1 MHSRAPQ
8 GVATIR
14 TAIEQSSLPNAAGD
28 PSLRRLVSPQNRIRK
43 SAIRRA
49 PVPPPPT
56 TPPATSPPPLPR
68 LLSQFAAGT
77 VNVDPT
83 RFIPSGISAITEM
96 LNQMG
101 TLAPEFSLSF
111 TGIPTTMFSSSVNGM
126 VTTMQAAA
134 SAPIP
139 TAPTSGSTSLA
150 PSAPA
155 PAEPRFVPFALT
167 TARDA
172 WVARTRPR
180 AAVPARIQTILKA
193 GGTTLAAPAPA
204 PAGARAA
211 TAAPLSGTMVA
222 PTYDRILAAPE
233 LDAPVFRYLARLD
246 ASRFMPGVGDIP
258 AESVM
263 LLETNPRFIEALLVG
278 LNSEMNREL
287 LWREFPTDQ
296 RGTPF
301 KHFWG
306 WSDGGADIAPIH
318 TWPATN
324 ALGANTR
331 AGKGGQ
337 IVMLIR
343 GRLLQ
348 RYPNT
353 SIYAWRA
360 SGGRLVNPPAAT
372 DLKQPVFSGVLGSD
386 IAFAGFDLTD
396 ADLSQGDGW
405 FFVLQE
411 QPTEA
416 RFGFDDGDGAP
427 QHVPASWSDAT
438 WEDTGT
444 PRGHYL
450 RLNGNPLS
458 GVKIGQVGFVDHA
471 AALAYI
477 SMQKPVSV
485 ALHAHTI
492 TNATT
497 Q

>member
-1 MHSRAPQ
+1 MP
-8 GVATIR
+8 
-14 TAIEQSSLPNAAGD
+14 
-28 PSLRRLVSPQNRIRK
+28 RLVSQLV
-43 SAIRRA
+43 S
-49 PVPPPPT
+49 
-56 TPPATSPPPLPR
+56 
-68 LLSQFAAGT
+68 GT

-83 RFIPSGISAITEM
+83 RFIPAGVGAI
-96 LNQMG
+96 
-101 TLAPEFSLSF
+101 PELVNYPGFSMFDLPQPLMFS
-111 TGIPTTMFSSSVNGM
+111 GIPTTIGGLSLQGLSNIM
-126 VTTMQAAA
+126 TAAA
-134 SAPIP
+134 NAPIP
-139 TAPTSGSTSLA
+139 PAPTAQPPGSASGTSPLVA
-150 PSAPA
+150 APA
-155 PAEPRFVPFALT
+155 PAAPQFVPFALT
-167 TARDA
+167 TARDSL
-172 WVARTRPR
+172 VARTRPR
-180 AAVPARIQTILKA
+180 AAVPVRLQTILKA
-193 GGTTLAAPAPA
+193 GGTPLAASAAA
-204 PAGARAA
+204 PAGARGA
-211 TAAPLSGTMVA
+211 TAAPSLPGTTVA
-222 PTYDRILAAPE
+222 PTFDRIMAAPE
-233 LDAPVFRYLARLD
+233 LDVPVYRYLARLD
-246 ASRFMPGVGDIP
+246 PSRFMPGVGDIP
-258 AESVM
+258 ADSIM

-318 TWPATN
+318 TWPATS

-331 AGKGGQ
+331 AGSGGQ

-360 SGGRLVNPPAAT
+360 KGGKLLTPPAPT
-372 DLKQPVFSGVLGSD
+372 DLKKPAFSGVLGTD

-411 QPTEA
+411 QPTET
-416 RFGFDDGDGAP
+416 RFGFDEGDGAP
-427 QHVPASWSDAT
+427 QKTLTSWSDAT

-444 PRGHYL
+444 APGHYL
-450 RLNGNPLS
+450 RLTGNPLS
-458 GVKIGQVGFVDHA
+458 GAKIGLVGFIDHA
-471 AALAYI
+471 GALAYI
-477 SMQKPVSV
+477 SIQRPVCV

-497 Q
+497 P